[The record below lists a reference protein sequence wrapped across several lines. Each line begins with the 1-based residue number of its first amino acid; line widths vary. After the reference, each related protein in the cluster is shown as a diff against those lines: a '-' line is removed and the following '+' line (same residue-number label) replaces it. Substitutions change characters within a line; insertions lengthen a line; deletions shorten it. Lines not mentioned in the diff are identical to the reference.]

1 MQLNKTII
9 GCCMLLCILQTGLAQ
24 VSPKTFVFEYTERN
38 QAASVTEKEEFRK
51 KIQSGL
57 PNGEGREDV
66 IFAML
71 ADSTRSIIYRKSDTT
86 LTLLWHDGIF
96 SDKVGIAFG
105 EKNGLINL
113 KNGKTSFMDLR
124 IMQKTVDNSLGKGL
138 ITIEDW
144 RKKNENIKK
153 VKNKEKVGEY
163 ICEVWDEFFPQY
175 NFSIRYWMLPAEKI
189 KFPLPPGQ
197 GRFFYWGNLIVKS
210 TSHSTQLFE
219 HTEIMELKRI
229 DSLDHFSIQQ
239 KINELLA
246 THNGLNRSYANLPEN
261 QSLSKDSLIEGQL
274 LPGFAFRSIDAG
286 RSIPVDSIC
295 SKAAYTLIDIWASWC
310 GPCVKAFPELQKL
323 KDDFPGLQII
333 SLNYADT
340 DFNKVQK
347 VLDKNEPGWPQGF
360 ASHQLHDLINTE
372 QAYPT
377 MLLLDRDRKIVQ
389 LGKPDLSLEQI
400 RTFLEEKLK

>member
-1 MQLNKTII
+1 MKLYQTII
-9 GCCMLLCILQTGLAQ
+9 GCYMLLCILQAGRAQ
-24 VSPKTFVFEYTERN
+24 VSPKTFVFEYTRRTQVASVSEK
-38 QAASVTEKEEFRK
+38 QAAKEKSLATIGKWNDGDDLIRG
-51 KIQSGL
+51 IY
-57 PNGEGREDV
+57 
-66 IFAML
+66 
-71 ADSTRSIIYRKSDTT
+71 ADSTRMVTYLHLDST
-86 LTLLWHDGIF
+86 LSLIWHDGVF

-113 KNGKTSFMDLR
+113 KNGKTSFMDLQ

-144 RKKNENIKK
+144 RKRNENLKK

-175 NFSIRYWMLPAEKI
+175 NSSARHWMLPAEKV

-197 GRFFYWGNLIVKS
+197 GRFFFWGNLIVKTES
-210 TSHSTQLFE
+210 DFAQLFE
-219 HTEIMELKRI
+219 HTEILELKRI

-246 THNGLNRSYANLPEN
+246 AQTGLNRSYANLPEN
-261 QSLSKDSLIEGQL
+261 QTASKDSLREGQL

-286 RSIPVDSIC
+286 RSIPIDSIC

-360 ASHQLHDLINTE
+360 ASHQLNDLINTE
-372 QAYPT
+372 QAYPA
-377 MLLLDRDRKIVQ
+377 MVLLDRDRKIVQ
-389 LGKPDLSLEQI
+389 LGKPDLSLVQI

>member
-1 MQLNKTII
+1 MKLYQTII

-24 VSPKTFVFEYTERN
+24 VSPKTWVFEYTRRS
-38 QAASVTEKEEFRK
+38 QVASVTEKQAAKEK
-51 KIQSGL
+51 SLATIGKWDD
-57 PNGEGREDV
+57 GEDLIRG
-66 IFAML
+66 IY
-71 ADSTRSIIYRKSDTT
+71 ADSTRSITYLRLDTT
-86 LTLLWHDGIF
+86 LSLIWHDGIF
-96 SDKVGIAFG
+96 SDKVSITFG
-105 EKNGLINL
+105 EKQGLINL

-144 RKKNENIKK
+144 RKKNENLKK

-163 ICEVWDEFFPQY
+163 VCEVWEEFFPQY
-175 NFSIRYWMLPAEKI
+175 NSSARYWMLPAEKV
-189 KFPLPPGQ
+189 KFPLPEGQ
-197 GRFFYWGNLIVKS
+197 GGFFFWGNLIVKS
-210 TSHSTQLFE
+210 EANQTRLYEQTR
-219 HTEIMELKRI
+219 IMELRSI

-246 THNGLNRSYANLPEN
+246 TQNGLNRSYANLPEN
-261 QSLSKDSLIEGQL
+261 QNLSKDSLMEGEL
-274 LPGFAFRSIDAG
+274 LPGFAFRAIDADRSISID
-286 RSIPVDSIC
+286 SIG

-372 QAYPT
+372 QAYPA

-389 LGKPDLSLEQI
+389 LGKPDLSLAQI

>member
-1 MQLNKTII
+1 MKLNQTIM

-24 VSPKTFVFEYTERN
+24 VSPKTWVFEYDHRCRV
-38 QAASVTEKEEFRK
+38 ASVTEKEESRK
-51 KIQSGL
+51 KTQAVMASWDASEGL
-57 PNGEGREDV
+57 IRS
-66 IFAML
+66 IY
-71 ADSTRSIIYRKSDTT
+71 ADSTRSITYLKSDTS
-86 LTLLWHDGIF
+86 LTMSWHDGILSNHVF
-96 SDKVGIAFG
+96 VSFDNKQSQ
-105 EKNGLINL
+105 INL
-113 KNGKTSFMDLR
+113 KNGQISFIDPV
-124 IMQKTVDNSLGKGL
+124 IAQKAVDRTLGKGTF
-138 ITIEDW
+138 TIDDW
-144 RKKNENIKK
+144 RKKNENVKK

-163 ICEVWDEFFPQY
+163 VCEVWDEFLPQY
-175 NFSIRYWMLPAEKI
+175 NSSARYWMLPAEKV
-189 KFPLPPGQ
+189 KFPLPEGQ
-197 GRFFYWGNLIVKS
+197 GGFFFWGNLIVKS
-210 TSHSTQLFE
+210 EANQTKLYEQTR
-219 HTEIMELKRI
+219 IMELRSI

-246 THNGLNRSYANLPEN
+246 TQNGLNRSYANLPEN
-261 QSLSKDSLIEGQL
+261 QTLSKDSLMEGQL
-274 LPGFAFRSIDAG
+274 LSGFAFRSIDAG
-286 RSIPVDSIC
+286 QSISIDSIC

-372 QAYPT
+372 QAYPA
-377 MLLLDRDRKIVQ
+377 MVLLDQSGKIVQ
-389 LGKPDLSLEQI
+389 LGKPDLSLVQI

>member
-1 MQLNKTII
+1 MKLYQTII
-9 GCCMLLCILQTGLAQ
+9 GCCMLLCILQTGRAQ
-24 VSPKTFVFEYTERN
+24 VSPKTFVFEYTRHNQVASVSEK
-38 QAASVTEKEEFRK
+38 QAAKEKSLATIGK
-51 KIQSGL
+51 WDD
-57 PNGEGREDV
+57 GEDLIRG
-66 IFAML
+66 IY
-71 ADSTRSIIYRKSDTT
+71 ADSSRIVTYLHLDST
-86 LTLLWHDGIF
+86 LSLIWHDGIF

-105 EKNGLINL
+105 GKNGLINL

-144 RKKNENIKK
+144 RKKNENLKK

-163 ICEVWDEFFPQY
+163 VCEVWDEFFPQY
-175 NFSIRYWMLPAEKI
+175 NSSARHWMLPAEKV

-197 GRFFYWGNLIVKS
+197 GRFFFWGNLIVKTES
-210 TSHSTQLFE
+210 DFAQLFK
-219 HTEIMELKRI
+219 HTEILELKRI

-246 THNGLNRSYANLPEN
+246 TQNGLNRSYANLPEN
-261 QSLSKDSLIEGQL
+261 QTLSKDSLREGQL
-274 LPGFAFRSIDAG
+274 LSGFAFRSVDAG
-286 RSIPVDSIC
+286 QSISIDSIC

-323 KDDFPGLQII
+323 KDDFPGFEII

-347 VLDKNEPGWPQGF
+347 VLDKHEPGWPQGF

-372 QAYPT
+372 QAYPA

>member
-1 MQLNKTII
+1 MKLNRTII
-9 GCCMLLCILQTGLAQ
+9 SCIILLYILQAGRAQ
-24 VSPKTFVFEYTERN
+24 VSPKTFVFEYTRHNQVASVSEK
-38 QAASVTEKEEFRK
+38 QAAKEKSLATIGKWDDGDDLIRG
-51 KIQSGL
+51 IY
-57 PNGEGREDV
+57 
-66 IFAML
+66 
-71 ADSTRSIIYRKSDTT
+71 ADSTRMVTYLHLDST
-86 LTLLWHDGIF
+86 LSLIWHDGIF
-96 SDKVGIAFG
+96 ADKVGIAFG

-113 KNGKTSFMDLR
+113 KNGKTSFIDLR
-124 IMQKTVDNSLGKGL
+124 IMQKAVDNSLGKGL

-163 ICEVWDEFFPQY
+163 VCEVWDEFLPQY
-175 NFSIRYWMLPAEKI
+175 NSSARYWMVPAEKV
-189 KFPLPPGQ
+189 KFPLPEGQ
-197 GRFFYWGNLIVKS
+197 GGFFFWGNLIVKS
-210 TSHSTQLFE
+210 EANQTKLYEQTR
-219 HTEIMELKRI
+219 IMELRSI

-246 THNGLNRSYANLPEN
+246 TQNGLNRSYSNLPEN
-261 QSLSKDSLIEGQL
+261 QTLSKDSLMEGQL
-274 LPGFAFRSIDAG
+274 FPRFAFRSIDAG
-286 RSIPVDSIC
+286 RSIPIDSIC

-323 KDDFPGLQII
+323 KDDFPGLQIL

-340 DFNKVQK
+340 DLNKVQK

-372 QAYPT
+372 QAYPM
-377 MLLLDRDRKIVQ
+377 MLLLDRHRKIVQ
-389 LGKPDLSLEQI
+389 LGKPDLSLVQI

>member
-1 MQLNKTII
+1 MKLNQTII
-9 GCCMLLCILQTGLAQ
+9 GCCVLLCILQTGRAQ
-24 VSPKTFVFEYTERN
+24 VSPKTFVFEYTRHN
-38 QAASVTEKEEFRK
+38 QVASVTEKEAVK
-51 KIQSGL
+51 KKSLETFGKWDDSDDLIRGL
-57 PNGEGREDV
+57 Y
-66 IFAML
+66 
-71 ADSTRSIIYRKSDTT
+71 ADSTRMVTYLHLDST
-86 LTLLWHDGIF
+86 LSLIWHDGVF

-144 RKKNENIKK
+144 RKRNENIKK

-163 ICEVWDEFFPQY
+163 VCEVWDEFFPQY
-175 NFSIRYWMLPAEKI
+175 NSSARYWMLPAEKV

-197 GRFFYWGNLIVKS
+197 GRFFFWGNLIVK
-210 TSHSTQLFE
+210 TESHFTQLFE
-219 HTEIMELKRI
+219 HTEILELKRI

-239 KINELLA
+239 KINELFA
-246 THNGLNRSYANLPEN
+246 TQNGLNRSYANLPEN
-261 QSLSKDSLIEGQL
+261 QHLSKDSLMEGQL
-274 LPGFAFRSIDAG
+274 LPGFAFRSIDAD
-286 RSIPVDSIC
+286 RSIPIDSLY

-347 VLDKNEPGWPQGF
+347 VLDKHEPGWPQGF

-372 QAYPT
+372 QAYPA
-377 MLLLDRDRKIVQ
+377 MVLIDREGKIVQ
-389 LGKPDLSLEQI
+389 LGKPDLSLAQI

>member
-1 MQLNKTII
+1 MKLYQTII
-9 GCCMLLCILQTGLAQ
+9 GSCILLCILQTGRAQ
-24 VSPKTFVFEYTERN
+24 VSPKTFVFEYTERS
-38 QAASVTEKEEFRK
+38 QAASITEKQTAKEKFLATLQ
-51 KIQSGL
+51 IL
-57 PNGEGREDV
+57 PDSEDL
-66 IFAML
+66 ISAFF
-71 ADSTRSIIYRKSDTT
+71 ADSSRF
-86 LTLLWHDGIF
+86 LTYLHLDSTFSLRWHDGVF
-96 SDKVGIAFG
+96 SNNVGIAFG
-105 EKNGLINL
+105 GKNGIVHL
-113 KNGKTSFMDLR
+113 KNGKTSFTDLR
-124 IMQKTVDNSLGKGL
+124 IMQKAVDNTLGKGM

-144 RKKNENIKK
+144 RKKNENVKK

-163 ICEVWDEFFPQY
+163 VCEVWDEFFPQY
-175 NFSIRYWMLPAEKI
+175 NSSVRYWMLPAEKV

-210 TSHSTQLFE
+210 EVQRTQPFE
-219 HTEIMELKRI
+219 HTITLELKRV

-246 THNGLNRSYANLPEN
+246 AQNGLNRSYANLPEN
-261 QSLSKDSLIEGQL
+261 QTLSKDSLREGQL
-274 LPGFAFRSIDAG
+274 LSGFAFRSVDAG
-286 RSIPVDSIC
+286 QSISIDSIC
-295 SKAAYTLIDIWASWC
+295 SKAAYTLVDIWASWC

-347 VLDKNEPGWPQGF
+347 VLDKHEPGWPQGF

-372 QAYPT
+372 QAYPA
-377 MLLLDRDRKIVQ
+377 MVLLDRDRKIVQ
-389 LGKPDLSLEQI
+389 LGKPDLSLDQI

>member
-1 MQLNKTII
+1 MKLNQTII
-9 GCCMLLCILQTGLAQ
+9 GCFLLLYFLQMGLAQ
-24 VSPKTFVFEYTERN
+24 VSPKTWVFEYTRRIE
-38 QAASVTEKEEFRK
+38 AVSVSEKQTAKEK
-51 KIQSGL
+51 SLATLHVL
-57 PNGEGREDV
+57 PDSEDL
-66 IFAML
+66 IRGIY
-71 ADSTRSIIYRKSDTT
+71 ADSSRMVTYLHLDST
-86 LTLLWHDGIF
+86 LSLIWHDGIF
-96 SDKVGIAFG
+96 ADKVFIAFG
-105 EKNGLINL
+105 EKQGLINL

-124 IMQKTVDNSLGKGL
+124 IMQKMVDNSLGKGL

-153 VKNKEKVGEY
+153 VKKKEKVGEY
-163 ICEVWDEFFPQY
+163 VCDVWDEFFPQY
-175 NFSIRYWMLPAEKI
+175 NSSARYWMLPAEKV

-197 GRFFYWGNLIVKS
+197 GRFFFWGNLIVKTES
-210 TSHSTQLFE
+210 NFTQLFE
-219 HTEIMELKRI
+219 HTEIMELKRV

-246 THNGLNRSYANLPEN
+246 TQNGLNRSYANLPEN
-261 QSLSKDSLIEGQL
+261 QNMSKDSLMEGQL
-274 LPGFAFRSIDAG
+274 LPGFAFRSIDSG
-286 RSIPVDSIC
+286 RSIPIDSIC

-310 GPCVKAFPELQKL
+310 GPCIKAFPELQKL
-323 KDDFPGLQII
+323 KDDFPSLQIL

-347 VLDKNEPGWPQGF
+347 ILDKNEPGWPQGF

-389 LGKPDLSLEQI
+389 LGKPDLSLDQI

>member
-1 MQLNKTII
+1 MKLYQTII

-24 VSPKTFVFEYTERN
+24 VSPKTFVFEYTRRS
-38 QAASVTEKEEFRK
+38 QVASVTEKQAAKEK
-51 KIQSGL
+51 SLATIGKWDDS
-57 PNGEGREDV
+57 EDL
-66 IFAML
+66 IRGIY
-71 ADSTRSIIYRKSDTT
+71 ADSSRMVTYLHLDST
-86 LTLLWHDGIF
+86 LSMNWHDGIF

-105 EKNGLINL
+105 EKSGLINL
-113 KNGKTSFMDLR
+113 KNGKTSFMDLQ

-144 RKKNENIKK
+144 RKKNENLKK
-153 VKNKEKVGEY
+153 VKNKERVGEY
-163 ICEVWDEFFPQY
+163 VCEVWEEFFPQY
-175 NFSIRYWMLPAEKI
+175 NSSARYWMLPAEKV
-189 KFPLPPGQ
+189 KFPIPPGQ
-197 GRFFYWGNLIVKS
+197 GRFFFWGNLIVK
-210 TSHSTQLFE
+210 TESHFTQLYE
-219 HTEIMELKRI
+219 HTVIEELKRI
-229 DSLDHFSIQQ
+229 DSLDHFSIQE
-239 KINELLA
+239 KTNELLA

-261 QSLSKDSLIEGQL
+261 QTASKDSLIEGQL

-372 QAYPT
+372 QAYPA
-377 MLLLDRDRKIVQ
+377 MVLLDQSGKIVQ
-389 LGKPDLSLEQI
+389 LGKPDLSLVQI

>member
-1 MQLNKTII
+1 MKLNQTII

-71 ADSTRSIIYRKSDTT
+71 ADSTRSITYLHLDTM
-86 LTLLWHDGIF
+86 LSMNWHDGIF
-96 SDKVGIAFG
+96 SNNVFISLG
-105 EKNGLINL
+105 EKHGTINL
-113 KNGKTSFMDLR
+113 KNGQTHFIDPL
-124 IMQKTVDNSLGKGL
+124 IAQKAVDRTLGKGL

-144 RKKNENIKK
+144 RKKNDNLKK

-163 ICEVWDEFFPQY
+163 ACEVWDEFFPQY
-175 NFSIRYWMLPAEKI
+175 NSSARYWMLPAEKV
-189 KFPLPPGQ
+189 KFPIPPGQ
-197 GRFFYWGNLIVKS
+197 GRFFFWGNLIIK
-210 TSHSTQLFE
+210 TESHFTQLYE
-219 HTEIMELKRI
+219 HTEIEELKRI

-246 THNGLNRSYANLPEN
+246 AQNGLSRSYANLPEN
-261 QSLSKDSLIEGQL
+261 QTASKDSLMEGQL

-323 KDDFPGLQII
+323 KDDFPSLQII

-372 QAYPT
+372 QAYPA

-389 LGKPDLSLEQI
+389 LGKPDLSLAQI

>member
-1 MQLNKTII
+1 MKLYQTII
-9 GCCMLLCILQTGLAQ
+9 GCYMLLCILQAGRAQ
-24 VSPKTFVFEYTERN
+24 VSPKTFVFEYTRRTQVASVSEK
-38 QAASVTEKEEFRK
+38 QAAKEKSLATIGKWNDGDDLIRG
-51 KIQSGL
+51 IY
-57 PNGEGREDV
+57 
-66 IFAML
+66 
-71 ADSTRSIIYRKSDTT
+71 ADSTRMVTYLHLDST
-86 LTLLWHDGIF
+86 LSLIWHDGVF

-113 KNGKTSFMDLR
+113 KNGKTSFMDLQ

-144 RKKNENIKK
+144 RKRNENLKK

-175 NFSIRYWMLPAEKI
+175 NSSARHWMLPAEKV

-197 GRFFYWGNLIVKS
+197 GRFFFWGNLIVKTES
-210 TSHSTQLFE
+210 DFAQLFE
-219 HTEIMELKRI
+219 HTEILELKRI

-246 THNGLNRSYANLPEN
+246 AQTGLNRSYANLPEN
-261 QSLSKDSLIEGQL
+261 QTASKDSLREGQL

-286 RSIPVDSIC
+286 RSIPIDSIC

-372 QAYPT
+372 QAYPA
-377 MLLLDRDRKIVQ
+377 MVLLDRDRKIVQ